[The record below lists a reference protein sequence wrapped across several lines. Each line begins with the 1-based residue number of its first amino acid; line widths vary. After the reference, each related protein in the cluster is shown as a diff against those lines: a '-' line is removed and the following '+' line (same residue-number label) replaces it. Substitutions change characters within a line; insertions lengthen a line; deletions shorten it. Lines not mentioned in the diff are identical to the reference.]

1 MSSQRVQRRR
11 RSRGGGGGG
20 GGGGKCNGVEKGEK
34 EAKDVKKERGSKC
47 DIKKTK
53 LTKPYSGR
61 PREVLGV
68 REMIRQSRDN
78 KRILSNKRSQ
88 QQRERGTSERT
99 SE

>member
-11 RSRGGGGGG
+11 RSRGGE
-20 GGGGKCNGVEKGEK
+20 GGGGKCKGVEKGEK
-34 EAKDVKKERGSKC
+34 EAKDVKRERGSKC
-47 DIKKTK
+47 DIEKTK

-88 QQRERGTSERT
+88 QQKERGTSERT